1 MMGSL
6 PVKNKNN
13 TISNSAP
20 IHEWWSTHA
29 VVKLPFFQTETFY
42 DIPCQVHKAQMDEAL
57 MLDGEPL
64 AQQKHWISHKLGDK
78 VVPKLH
84 ASIHDPTKY
93 YARSQASA
101 GRDLD
106 SWPINVVN

>member
-64 AQQKHWISHKLGDK
+64 AQQKHWISHKIGDK

-84 ASIHDPTKY
+84 ACIIAT
-93 YARSQASA
+93 QICM
-101 GRDLD
+101 LD
-106 SWPINVVN
+106 QSLQQEKTPILGQ